1 MESLQRGASYPAVSD
16 NDVKKSILSVPS
28 KKSIKTD
35 IIETLDVLDNHIQS
49 VLLAYEE
56 ELKNLEELKKSIL
69 QKAFSGELTN
79 KNKAA

>member
-16 NDVKKSILSVPS
+16 NDVKKSILSIPS
-28 KKSIKTD
+28 KESIK
-35 IIETLDVLDNHIQS
+35 IQMIENLDALDNHIQS
-49 VLLAYEE
+49 VLLAYNE
-56 ELKNLEELKKSIL
+56 ELKNLELKKSIL

>member
-1 MESLQRGASYPAVSD
+1 MPLIRSIKISFP
-16 NDVKKSILSVPS
+16 KSIE
-28 KKSIKTD
+28 KQKE
-35 IIETLDVLDNHIQS
+35 IIDVIEILDNHIQS
-49 VLLAYEE
+49 LLVSYEE